1 MSWLQSI
8 DRAILLFLQSLRN
21 PAVDPILTVFSI
33 LGNVGIIWIVTALV
47 LLCFRKTRLEGMQLA
62 LCLIASLIINNLILK
77 NWVARPRPFHEIEGL
92 RLMLEAGLADVG
104 SWSFPSGHAGASFAA
119 AYSLTRSFG
128 KKGAWAY
135 LAAAL
140 IAFSRIYIAAHYPT
154 DILGGIITGTLG
166 AVLAVAAFRAAEK
179 AIRGKKGSHTGEP

>member
-1 MSWLQSI
+1 MAWLQSI
-8 DRAILLFLQSLRN
+8 DSSILLFLQSIRN
-21 PAVDPILTVFSI
+21 PITDPIMTFFSV
-33 LGNVGIIWIVTALV
+33 LGNVGILWIITALA
-47 LLCFRKTRLEGMQLA
+47 LLLFRKTRKAGLQLA
-62 LCLIASLIINNLILK
+62 LCLIASLLINNLILK
-77 NWVARPRPFHEIEGL
+77 NLVARPRPFNEIEGL
-92 RLMLEAGLADVG
+92 RLMLSAGLADAG